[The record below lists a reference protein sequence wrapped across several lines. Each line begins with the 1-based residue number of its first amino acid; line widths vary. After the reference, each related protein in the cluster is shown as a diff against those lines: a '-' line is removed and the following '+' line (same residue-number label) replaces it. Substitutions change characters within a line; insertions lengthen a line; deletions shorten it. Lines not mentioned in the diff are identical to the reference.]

1 MKGNRADVQAIKER
15 VDVIGLISRYV
26 SLSPSGANYK
36 GRCPFHK
43 DDTPSM
49 VVDAEKGLWH
59 CFGCGE
65 GGDVIAFLMKIERL
79 SFIEAVRR
87 LAEEVG
93 MSFDVA
99 EDGERAKLRAITAE
113 AAEYFVENLAAAA
126 GRKARD
132 YLLERGYDAA
142 SWATYGLGYALPGWE
157 NLKRRF
163 ARYGEATLVDLG
175 LLVRGEENTYDRFR
189 DRTIFPIHDLSG
201 RPIAFGGRAFDGQP
215 KYLNSPK
222 TPLFD
227 KGRLLYGL
235 PWSRD
240 GMAATRTAVLVE
252 GYTDVLTLH
261 RAGLTN
267 CVGSMGTAL
276 TQGQADLLKR
286 FVDDVVIS
294 YDQDAAGGAAAIRGM
309 QILRNSGLGVRVV
322 RLPAGEDPDGLVRRE
337 GREAMEAAID
347 AAVPFHRF
355 FVERVLAEHD
365 PATAR
370 GKERILDEVREFY
383 QALRVQTLREEIERQ
398 LADVLDLS
406 IESVRR
412 ELPRR
417 REIHWSDRGAQGSVD
432 TWDEEEVLLALLLR
446 GDVTW
451 DRIAASASAEDFS
464 EENRPIVELLASGVA
479 EWTALVDHLDE
490 ESSRRASYYALAPI
504 EFTHLGGVEK
514 ALKDTLARL
523 APIPEAED
531 RLHQLTERMEQAA
544 ENENWDEWNRL
555 AEERTALKKETL
567 RTVKRLAAKGEE
579 GE

>member
-26 SLSPSGANYK
+26 SLSKSGANYK

-49 VVDAEKGLWH
+49 VVNAEKGLWH

-93 MSFDVA
+93 LSFEAA

-113 AAEYFVENLAAAA
+113 AAEYFIANLSAAA

-132 YLLERGYDAA
+132 YLLDRGYDEA

-163 ARYGEATLVDLG
+163 ARYGEATLVELG
-175 LLVRGEENTYDRFR
+175 LLVRGDESTYDRFR

-322 RLPAGEDPDGLVRRE
+322 RLPAGEDPDGLVRRD
-337 GREAMEAAID
+337 GREAMEAAIE

-365 PATAR
+365 ATTAR
-370 GKERILDEVREFY
+370 GKEQILDAVREFY
-383 QALRVQTLREEIERQ
+383 QALRVQSLREEMEHH
-398 LADVLDLS
+398 LSDVLELS

-412 ELPRR
+412 ALPRPR
-417 REIHWSDRGAQGSVD
+417 DVHWSDQGSRAGVE
-432 TWDEEEVLLALLLR
+432 TESEEEVLLTLLLR
-446 GDVTW
+446 GDIAW
-451 DRIAASASAEDFS
+451 DRIAGIAAVEDFS

-490 ESSRRASYYALAPI
+490 ESSRRASRFALSPVKYD
-504 EFTHLGGVEK
+504 TEK
-514 ALKDTLARL
+514 AVRDALARL
-523 APIPEAED
+523 VPLAEVEQELRDLATELEAAAAAED
-531 RLHQLTERMEQAA
+531 WKRW
-544 ENENWDEWNRL
+544 NEL
-555 AEERTALKKETL
+555 ASRRTALKSE
-567 RTVKRLAAKGEE
+567 RLKVAKGLTTKGDE
-579 GE
+579 

>member
-26 SLSPSGANYK
+26 SLSKSGANFK

-49 VVDAEKGLWH
+49 VVSAEKGLWH

-79 SFIEAVRR
+79 SFIEAVKR
-87 LAEEVG
+87 LAAEVG
-93 MSFDVA
+93 MSFEA
-99 EDGERAKLRAITAE
+99 SEDGERQKLRQITAE
-113 AAEYFVENLAAAA
+113 AAEYFAVNLTGNVA
-126 GRKARD
+126 GQKARA
-132 YLLERGYDAA
+132 YLLERGYDEA
-142 SWATYGLGYALPGWE
+142 SWTRYGLGYALPGWD

-163 ARYGEATLVDLG
+163 GPRYGEAALVELG
-175 LLVRGEENTYDRFR
+175 LLVRGDENSYDRFR
-189 DRTIFPIHDLSG
+189 DRTIFPIHDISG
-201 RPIAFGGRAFDGQP
+201 RTIAFGGRAFDGEP

-235 PWSRD
+235 AWARE

-252 GYTDVLTLH
+252 GYTDVLTLQE
-261 RAGLTN
+261 AGLTN

-322 RLPAGEDPDGLVRRE
+322 QLPSGEDPDGLVRRE
-337 GREAMEAAID
+337 GAGAMEAAIQ

-355 FVERVLAEHD
+355 FVDRVLAEHD
-365 PATAR
+365 SSTIR
-370 GKERILDEVREFY
+370 GKERILGAMREFY
-383 QALRVQTLREEIERQ
+383 QAVRVPTLREEIERH

-406 IESVRR
+406 VESVRR

-417 REIHWSDRGAQGSVD
+417 PEVHWSERDAQGVVE
-432 TWDEEEVLLALLLR
+432 TWGEEEVLLALLLR

-451 DRIAASASAEDFS
+451 DRISGVATPESFS
-464 EENRPIVELLASGVA
+464 DENRPIVEALSSGVA
-479 EWTALVDHLDE
+479 ELNALVDHLDE
-490 ESSRRASYYALAPI
+490 ESSRRASYYALAPVR
-504 EFTHLGGVEK
+504 FSDTDK
-514 ALKDTLARL
+514 AVKDALARL
-523 APIPEAED
+523 VPLPEVEKELKD
-531 RLHQLTERMEQAA
+531 ITEKIEEAA
-544 ENENWDEWNRL
+544 EAGDRERWNRL
-555 AEERTALKKETL
+555 MEKKIALKARELT
-567 RTVKRLAAKGEE
+567 AKGDE
-579 GE
+579 

>member
-15 VDVIGLISRYV
+15 VDVIDLISRYV
-26 SLSPSGANYK
+26 SLAKSGASHK

-49 VVDAEKGLWH
+49 VVNAEKGLWH

-93 MSFDVA
+93 MLFEAS
-99 EDGERAKLRAITAE
+99 EDGERAKLRQITGA
-113 AAEYFVENLAAAA
+113 AAEYFAANLSGGAA

-132 YLLERGYDAA
+132 YLTDRGYDEA
-142 SWATYGLGYALPGWE
+142 SWVTYGLGYALPGWD

-163 ARYGEATLVDLG
+163 GPHHGEAALVELG
-175 LLVRGEENTYDRFR
+175 LLVKGDENTYDRFR

-235 PWSRD
+235 PWARD

-267 CVGSMGTAL
+267 AVGSMGTSL

-322 RLPAGEDPDGLVRRE
+322 RLPSGEDPDGLVRRD
-337 GREAMEAAID
+337 GAEAMETAID

-365 PATAR
+365 PSSAR
-370 GKERILDEVREFY
+370 GKERILDAVREFY
-383 QALRVQTLREEIERQ
+383 QALRVPTLREEIERH

-417 REIHWSDRGAQGSVD
+417 REIHWSDRDAQGTVE
-432 TWDEEEVLLALLLR
+432 TWGEEEVLLALLLR
-446 GDVTW
+446 GDITW
-451 DRIAASASAEDFS
+451 ARIAEVATTEDFS
-464 EENRPIVELLASGVA
+464 EGNRPIVEALASGVA
-479 EWTALVDHLDE
+479 ELTALVDHLDE
-490 ESSRRASYYALAPI
+490 ESSRRASYYALAPVR
-504 EFTHLGGVEK
+504 FSDTDK
-514 ALKDTLARL
+514 AVNDALARL
-523 APIPEAED
+523 VPLAEVEQELRD
-531 RLHQLTERMEQAA
+531 LTRQLEEAA
-544 ENENWDEWNRL
+544 ESGDWELWNGL
-555 AEERTALKKETL
+555 MERKIALKAKELT
-567 RTVKRLAAKGEE
+567 AKGDE
-579 GE
+579 

>member
-26 SLSPSGANYK
+26 SLVKSGANYK

-49 VVDAEKGLWH
+49 VVNAEKGLWH

-93 MSFDVA
+93 MSFDVS

-113 AAEYFVENLAAAA
+113 AAAYFVANLSASA
-126 GRKARD
+126 GRRARD
-132 YLLERGYDAA
+132 YLIDRGYDEV

-163 ARYGEATLVDLG
+163 ARYGEATLVELG

-235 PWSRD
+235 PWARD

-322 RLPAGEDPDGLVRRE
+322 RLPAGEDPDGLVRRD
-337 GREAMEAAID
+337 GREAMEAAIE

-355 FVERVLAEHD
+355 FVERVIAEHD
-365 PATAR
+365 PSSAR
-370 GKERILDEVREFY
+370 GKERILDAVREFY
-383 QALRVQTLREEIERQ
+383 QALRVPTLREEIERQ

-417 REIHWSDRGAQGSVD
+417 REIHWSDRDAQGAVE
-432 TWDEEEVLLALLLR
+432 TWGEEEVLLALLLR
-446 GDVTW
+446 GDIAW
-451 DRIAASASAEDFS
+451 DRIAGIAAVEDFS
-464 EENRPIVELLASGVA
+464 EENRPIAELLASGVA

-490 ESSRRASYYALAPI
+490 ESSRRASYYALAPVR
-504 EFTHLGGVEK
+504 FSDTDK
-514 ALKDTLARL
+514 AVRDALARL
-523 APIPEAED
+523 VP
-531 RLHQLTERMEQAA
+531 
-544 ENENWDEWNRL
+544 L
-555 AEERTALKKETL
+555 AEVEQGLKDLTSELEAAAAAGDWDRWNGLMERKIALKARELT
-567 RTVKRLAAKGEE
+567 TKGDE
-579 GE
+579 

>member
-26 SLSPSGANYK
+26 SLAKSGANFK

-49 VVDAEKGLWH
+49 VVNAEKGLWH

-87 LAEEVG
+87 LASDVG
-93 MSFDVA
+93 MSFEA
-99 EDGERAKLRAITAE
+99 SEDGERQKLRRITAE
-113 AAEYFVENLAAAA
+113 AAEYFAANLTGDAS
-126 GRKARD
+126 GRKARE
-132 YLLERGYDAA
+132 YLLARGYGEAA
-142 SWATYGLGYALPGWE
+142 WAQYGLGYALPGWD

-163 ARYGEATLVDLG
+163 GARHGEPTLVELG
-175 LLVRGEENTYDRFR
+175 LLVRGDENTYDRFR

-222 TPLFD
+222 TTLFD

-235 PWSRD
+235 TWARD

-252 GYTDVLTLH
+252 GYTDVLTLQQ
-261 RAGLTN
+261 AGLTN
-267 CVGSMGTAL
+267 CVGSMGTSL

-322 RLPAGEDPDGLVRRE
+322 RLPSGEDPDGLVRRD
-337 GREAMEAAID
+337 GIAAMEEAIN

-355 FVERVLAEHD
+355 FLDRVVADHD
-365 PATAR
+365 PSSAR
-370 GKERILDEVREFY
+370 GKERILDAVREFY
-383 QALRVQTLREEIERQ
+383 QALRAPTLREEIERH
-398 LADVLDLS
+398 LADLLDLS

-417 REIHWSDRGAQGSVD
+417 REIHWSDRDAQGVVE
-432 TWDEEEVLLALLLR
+432 TWGEEEVLLALLLR
-446 GDVTW
+446 GDIAW
-451 DRIAASASAEDFS
+451 DRVAEVAGTGDFS
-464 EENRPIVELLASGVA
+464 EENRPIVEALASGVA
-479 EWTALVDHLDE
+479 ELTALVDHLDE
-490 ESSRRASYYALAPI
+490 ESSRRASYYALAPVR
-504 EFTHLGGVEK
+504 FSDTDK
-514 ALKDTLARL
+514 AVKDALARL
-523 APIPEAED
+523 VPLHDVERELKDLTTELEAAAAAGEW
-531 RLHQLTERMEQAA
+531 ER
-544 ENENWDEWNRL
+544 WNRL
-555 AEERTALKKETL
+555 MEKKIALKTKELT
-567 RTVKRLAAKGEE
+567 AKGDE
-579 GE
+579 

>member
-1 MKGNRADVQAIKER
+1 MKGSRADVQAIKAR

-26 SLSPSGANYK
+26 SLSKSGANFK

-49 VVDAEKGLWH
+49 VVNAEKGLWH

-87 LAEEVG
+87 LADEVG
-93 MSFDVA
+93 MSFEVS
-99 EDGERAKLRAITAE
+99 EDGERQKLRQITAE
-113 AAEYFVENLAAAA
+113 AVEYFAANLTGSAA
-126 GRKARD
+126 GGKARA
-132 YLLERGYDAA
+132 YLLERGYDEA
-142 SWATYGLGYALPGWE
+142 SWARYGLGYALPGWD

-163 ARYGEATLVDLG
+163 GSRHGEATLVELG
-175 LLVRGEENTYDRFR
+175 LLVQGDGSTYDRFR

-201 RPIAFGGRAFDGQP
+201 RPIAFGGRAFDGEP

-235 PWSRD
+235 AWARD
-240 GMAATRTAVLVE
+240 GLSATRTAVLVE

-261 RAGLTN
+261 QAGLKN
-267 CVGSMGTAL
+267 AVGSMGTSL

-286 FVDDVVIS
+286 FVDEVVIS

-309 QILRNSGLGVRVV
+309 QILRNSGLGVRVA
-322 RLPAGEDPDGLVRRE
+322 RLPSGEDPDGLVRRE
-337 GREAMEAAID
+337 GAEAMESAIR
-347 AAVPFHRF
+347 AAVPFYRF

-365 PATAR
+365 PSTIR
-370 GKERILDEVREFY
+370 GKERILDAVREFY
-383 QALRVQTLREEIERQ
+383 QAVRVPTLREEIERH

-417 REIHWSDRGAQGSVD
+417 RDVHWSDRDAPSAVEE
-432 TWDEEEVLLALLLR
+432 TWGEEEVLLALLLR
-446 GDVTW
+446 GDITW
-451 DRIAASASAEDFS
+451 DRISGVVTPEAFS
-464 EENRPIVELLASGVA
+464 EENRPIVEALASGVA
-479 EWTALVDHLDE
+479 ESASLVDHLDE
-490 ESSRRASYYALAPI
+490 ESSRRASYYALAPVR
-504 EFTHLGGVEK
+504 FSDTDK
-514 ALKDTLARL
+514 AVKDALARL
-523 APIPEAED
+523 VPLPEVEQELKDLTSRLEEAAEARDWERWD
-531 RLHQLTERMEQAA
+531 RLMEKKI
-544 ENENWDEWNRL
+544 
-555 AEERTALKKETL
+555 ALKTKKLT
-567 RTVKRLAAKGEE
+567 AKGVE
-579 GE
+579 

>member
-26 SLSPSGANYK
+26 SLTKSGANFK

-49 VVDAEKGLWH
+49 VVNAEKGLWH

-79 SFIEAVRR
+79 SFLEAVRR

-93 MSFDVA
+93 MSFDVV
-99 EDGERAKLRAITAE
+99 EDGERAKLREIMAE
-113 AAEYFVENLAAAA
+113 VAEYFAANLTGSA
-126 GRKARD
+126 GGKARD
-132 YLLERGYDAA
+132 YLHDRGYDEA
-142 SWATYGLGYALPGWE
+142 SWATYGLGYALPGWD

-163 ARYGEATLVDLG
+163 GPRYGEATLVELG
-175 LLVRGEENTYDRFR
+175 LLVQGDENTYDRFR

-201 RPIAFGGRAFDGQP
+201 RPVAFGGRAFDGQP

-222 TPLFD
+222 TSLFD

-261 RAGLTN
+261 RVGLTN
-267 CVGSMGTAL
+267 CVGSMGTSL

-322 RLPAGEDPDGLVRRE
+322 CLPPGEDPDGLVRRD

-347 AAVPFHRF
+347 AAIPFHRF

-365 PATAR
+365 PSTAR
-370 GKERILDEVREFY
+370 GKEQILDAVREFY
-383 QALRVQTLREEIERQ
+383 QALRMPALREEIEHH
-398 LADVLDLS
+398 LADVLELS

-412 ELPRR
+412 ALPRPR
-417 REIHWSDRGAQGSVD
+417 AVHWSDQGSASGVEIES
-432 TWDEEEVLLALLLR
+432 EEEVLLTLLLR
-446 GDVTW
+446 GDVPW
-451 DRIAASASAEDFS
+451 DRIAGIARVKDFS
-464 EENRPIVELLASGVA
+464 EENRPIVELLASGIA

-490 ESSRRASYYALAPI
+490 ESSRRASRYALSPVKYD
-504 EFTHLGGVEK
+504 TDK
-514 ALKDTLARL
+514 AVRDALARL
-523 APIPEAED
+523 VPLAEVEQELKDLTAELEEA
-531 RLHQLTERMEQAA
+531 AA
-544 ENENWDEWNRL
+544 AGDWKRWDEL
-555 AEERTALKKETL
+555 AGRRSALKSE
-567 RTVKRLAAKGEE
+567 RLKAAKELTAKGDE
-579 GE
+579 

>member
-15 VDVIGLISRYV
+15 VDVIDLISRYV
-26 SLSPSGANYK
+26 SLAKSGASHK
-36 GRCPFHK
+36 GRCPYHK

-49 VVDAEKGLWH
+49 VVNAEKGLWH

-93 MSFDVA
+93 MLFEAS
-99 EDGERAKLRAITAE
+99 EDGERAKLRQITGA
-113 AAEYFVENLAAAA
+113 AAEYFAANLSGGAA

-132 YLLERGYDAA
+132 YLTDRGYDEA
-142 SWATYGLGYALPGWE
+142 SWVTYGLGYALPGWD

-163 ARYGEATLVDLG
+163 GPHHGEAALVELG
-175 LLVRGEENTYDRFR
+175 LLVKGDENTYDRFR

-235 PWSRD
+235 PWARD

-267 CVGSMGTAL
+267 AVGSMGTSL

-322 RLPAGEDPDGLVRRE
+322 RLPSGEDPDGLVRRD
-337 GREAMEAAID
+337 GAEAMETAID

-365 PATAR
+365 PSSAR
-370 GKERILDEVREFY
+370 GKERILDAVREFY
-383 QALRVQTLREEIERQ
+383 QALRVPTLREEIERH

-417 REIHWSDRGAQGSVD
+417 REIHWSDRDAQGTVE
-432 TWDEEEVLLALLLR
+432 TWGEEEVLLALLLR
-446 GDVTW
+446 GDITW
-451 DRIAASASAEDFS
+451 ARIAEVATTEDFS
-464 EENRPIVELLASGVA
+464 EGNRPIVEALASGVA
-479 EWTALVDHLDE
+479 ELTALVDHLDE
-490 ESSRRASYYALAPI
+490 ESSRRASYYALAPVR
-504 EFTHLGGVEK
+504 FSDTDK
-514 ALKDTLARL
+514 AVNDALARL
-523 APIPEAED
+523 VPLAEVEQELRD
-531 RLHQLTERMEQAA
+531 LTRQLEEAA
-544 ENENWDEWNRL
+544 ESGDWELWNGL
-555 AEERTALKKETL
+555 MERKIALKAKELT
-567 RTVKRLAAKGEE
+567 AKGDE
-579 GE
+579 

>member
-26 SLSPSGANYK
+26 SLVKSGANYK

-49 VVDAEKGLWH
+49 VVNAEKGLWH

-93 MSFDVA
+93 MSFDVS

-113 AAEYFVENLAAAA
+113 AAAYFVANLSASA
-126 GRKARD
+126 GRRARD
-132 YLLERGYDAA
+132 YLIDRGYDEV

-163 ARYGEATLVDLG
+163 ARYGEATLVELG

-235 PWSRD
+235 PWARD

-322 RLPAGEDPDGLVRRE
+322 RLPAGEDPDGLVRRD
-337 GREAMEAAID
+337 GREAMEAAIE

-355 FVERVLAEHD
+355 FVERVIAEHD
-365 PATAR
+365 PSSAR
-370 GKERILDEVREFY
+370 GKERILDAVREFY
-383 QALRVQTLREEIERQ
+383 QALRVPTLREEIERQ

-417 REIHWSDRGAQGSVD
+417 REIHWSDRDAQGAVE
-432 TWDEEEVLLALLLR
+432 TWGEEEVLLALLLR
-446 GDVTW
+446 GDIAW
-451 DRIAASASAEDFS
+451 DRIAGIAAVEDFS

-490 ESSRRASYYALAPI
+490 ESSRRASYYALAPVR
-504 EFTHLGGVEK
+504 FSDTDK
-514 ALKDTLARL
+514 AVRDALARL
-523 APIPEAED
+523 VP
-531 RLHQLTERMEQAA
+531 
-544 ENENWDEWNRL
+544 L
-555 AEERTALKKETL
+555 AEVEQGLKDLTSELEAAAAAGDWDRWNGLMERKIALKARELT
-567 RTVKRLAAKGEE
+567 TKGDE
-579 GE
+579 